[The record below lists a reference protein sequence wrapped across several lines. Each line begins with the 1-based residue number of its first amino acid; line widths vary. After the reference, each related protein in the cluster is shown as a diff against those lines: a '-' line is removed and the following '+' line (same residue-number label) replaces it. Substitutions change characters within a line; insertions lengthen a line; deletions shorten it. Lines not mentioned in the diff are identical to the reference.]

1 MKSAFEC
8 FHEVAQCEQLA
19 RVATSDDERVN
30 LLAKAK
36 QWRTLAEEAQ
46 KRDSREVQALRE
58 LS

>member
-8 FHEVAQCEQLA
+8 FHEAARCEVLA
-19 RVATSDDERVN
+19 RSATSDDERVN

-36 QWRTLAEEAQ
+36 EWRTLAEEAQ
-46 KRDSREVQALRE
+46 AKDTSQIQALRE